1 MFINALSW
9 KKFNSNKNK
18 KANEG
23 SSKHKGLPFRT
34 PLDNIHPVVDN
45 NKNIQ
50 NALCH
55 GSKSTS
61 LVDSR
66 RSLDIVRTAGSV
78 GSGTKTF
85 SHPVP
90 PQNPPS
96 QHQTA
101 TTNANVLQNSK
112 VCNINNNNN
121 TVPSLQQTA
130 TDQTDNYQNNV
141 KKKINDNDD
150 LLKKQGN
157 NNVIKTEQLPKP
169 GPKKTVIQVR
179 NCYIK
184 DKKQQYNIPINCR
197 PAHPSC

>member
-9 KKFNSNKNK
+9 KKFNTNKK

-55 GSKSTS
+55 GSKNTS
-61 LVDSR
+61 LVDSK
-66 RSLDIVRTAGSV
+66 RSLDIVRTVGSV

-90 PQNPPS
+90 PQQNPTS
-96 QHQTA
+96 QQQKPLQTQ

-112 VCNINNNNN
+112 LCNINNNNN
-121 TVPSLQQTA
+121 TVTSFQQNT

-179 NCYIK
+179 CIC
-184 DKKQQYNIPINCR
+184 DVFFF
-197 PAHPSC
+197 